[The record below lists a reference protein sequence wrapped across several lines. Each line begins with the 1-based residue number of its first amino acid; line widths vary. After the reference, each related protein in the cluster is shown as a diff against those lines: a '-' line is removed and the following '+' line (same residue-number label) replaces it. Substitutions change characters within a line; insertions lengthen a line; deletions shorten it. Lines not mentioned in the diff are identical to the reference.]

1 LKYPEYKP
9 RANEWVIRQT
19 GIHHRFN
26 STTGQNVYVL
36 FNPVPSSKVHLA
48 AQEQLRNKSQETKAE
63 PFWLHRV
70 LFATYFPAWRQ
81 YIAALERE
89 FLPIANGVNVA
100 YIDEPL
106 RVGFENLSTT
116 MSLQKRF
123 LQISTLLAPAADVLD
138 AMDILLKSISQTIA
152 TLPGTQQF
160 KNYNRQCIAYSRMA
174 TSLQHRSQMT
184 AQLLTDTL
192 SFRDQV
198 VAKQQNEN
206 MLQLNKSAVFVTFL
220 TLFYLPASFLTVSFR

>member
-1 LKYPEYKP
+1 LKYPEYKS
-9 RANEWVIRQT
+9 RTNEWVIRQT

-26 STTGQNVYVL
+26 STTGQSVYVL

-48 AQEQLRNKSQETKAE
+48 AQERLRDNSQETKTE
-63 PFWLHRV
+63 PFWLHRI

-152 TLPGTQQF
+152 THPGTQKF

-174 TSLQHRSQMT
+174 TNLQHRSQMT

>member
-1 LKYPEYKP
+1 M
-9 RANEWVIRQT
+9 
-19 GIHHRFN
+19 
-26 STTGQNVYVL
+26 YVL
-36 FNPVPSSKVHLA
+36 FNPVPSSKGHLA
-48 AQEQLRNKSQETKAE
+48 AQEQLRNHSQEIKNE

-100 YIDEPL
+100 YIDEQL

-138 AMDILLKSISQTIA
+138 AMDTLLKSISQTIA
-152 TLPGTQQF
+152 NHPGTQQF
-160 KNYNRQCIAYSRMA
+160 KNYNRQCISYSRMA
-174 TSLQHRSQMT
+174 TNLQHRSQMT

-198 VAKQQNEN
+198 VAKQQTEN

-220 TLFYLPASFLTVSFR
+220 TLFYLPASFLTVSTR